1 MTAKKSTRTNKPAQE
16 QASAQ
21 EMDTTTPDQDKAT
34 PTVEGTAAEASAS
47 EPAANPANQP
57 AVEPATDC
65 PMVDSDSGEAGDDP
79 SPNMTSHE
87 YDDLHG
93 LTSNIHDDSDSGE
106 AGDDPGPNMTSHEY
120 DDLHG
125 LTSNVHDDSVSGE
138 QPPLAILT
146 AKRLGLS
153 PRQHITS
160 IIAGG
165 VISGILARTKPYEM
179 LDLRKAAEAIGMCDA
194 IVEMILHMDDAVPE
208 APDEQSVS

>member
-1 MTAKKSTRTNKPAQE
+1 MTAKKSTKTNKP
-16 QASAQ
+16 AQ

-34 PTVEGTAAEASAS
+34 PTVEDTAAEASAS
-47 EPAANPANQP
+47 EPAANTANKP

-65 PMVDSDSGEAGDDP
+65 PMGDSDSGEAGDDP

-138 QPPLAILT
+138 QPVAILT
-146 AKRLGLS
+146 AERLGLS

-194 IVEMILHMDDAVPE
+194 IVEMILHLDDAAPE
-208 APDEQSVS
+208 VPDEQSVS

>member
-1 MTAKKSTRTNKPAQE
+1 MTAKKSTKTNKP
-16 QASAQ
+16 AQ

-34 PTVEGTAAEASAS
+34 PTVEDTAAEASAS

-65 PMVDSDSGEAGDDP
+65 PMGDSDSGEAGDDP
-79 SPNMTSHE
+79 S
-87 YDDLHG
+87 
-93 LTSNIHDDSDSGE
+93 
-106 AGDDPGPNMTSHEY
+106 PNMTSHEY

-138 QPPLAILT
+138 QPPLVILT

-194 IVEMILHMDDAVPE
+194 IVEMILHLDDAAPE
-208 APDEQSVS
+208 APDEQPVS

>member
-1 MTAKKSTRTNKPAQE
+1 MTAKSTKTNKATNHDAPQAPAQDIAPANTDQE
-16 QASAQ
+16 QI
-21 EMDTTTPDQDKAT
+21 TPPAED
-34 PTVEGTAAEASAS
+34 TAAEASTP
-47 EPAANPANQP
+47 EPVANPANQP

-65 PMVDSDSGEAGDDP
+65 PMGDSDSGEAGG
-79 SPNMTSHE
+79 N
-87 YDDLHG
+87 
-93 LTSNIHDDSDSGE
+93 
-106 AGDDPGPNMTSHEY
+106 PGPNMTSHEY
-120 DDLHG
+120 DNLHD

>member
-1 MTAKKSTRTNKPAQE
+1 MTAKKSTRTNKPAAE
-16 QASAQ
+16 QAPAQ

-34 PTVEGTAAEASAS
+34 PTVEGTAAEAPAS

-65 PMVDSDSGEAGDDP
+65 PMGDSDSGDAGG
-79 SPNMTSHE
+79 N
-87 YDDLHG
+87 
-93 LTSNIHDDSDSGE
+93 
-106 AGDDPGPNMTSHEY
+106 PGPNMTSHEY

-125 LTSNVHDDSVSGE
+125 LTSNVHDDRVSGEAGGNPGPNMTKQEYETLQGLTSNANGGSVSGE
-138 QPPLAILT
+138 QPVAILT
-146 AKRLGLS
+146 AEQLGLS

-194 IVEMILHMDDAVPE
+194 IVEMILHLDDAAPE
-208 APDEQSVS
+208 APDEQPVS

>member
-1 MTAKKSTRTNKPAQE
+1 MTAKKSTRTNNP
-16 QASAQ
+16 AQ

-34 PTVEGTAAEASAS
+34 PTVEGTAAEASTS

-65 PMVDSDSGEAGDDP
+65 PMGDSDSGEAGDDP

-194 IVEMILHMDDAVPE
+194 IVEMILHLDDAVPE
-208 APDEQSVS
+208 APDEQPVS

>member
-1 MTAKKSTRTNKPAQE
+1 MTAKKSTKTNKP
-16 QASAQ
+16 AQ

-34 PTVEGTAAEASAS
+34 PTVEDTAAEASAS

-65 PMVDSDSGEAGDDP
+65 PMGDSDSGEAGDDP

-93 LTSNIHDDSDSGE
+93 LTSNIHDDSDSGA

-194 IVEMILHMDDAVPE
+194 IVEMILHLDDAAPE
-208 APDEQSVS
+208 APDEQPVS

>member
-1 MTAKKSTRTNKPAQE
+1 MTAKKSTKTNKP
-16 QASAQ
+16 AQ

-34 PTVEGTAAEASAS
+34 PTVEDTAAEASAS

-65 PMVDSDSGEAGDDP
+65 PMGDSDSGEAGDDP

-93 LTSNIHDDSDSGE
+93 LTSNVHDDSVSGE

-146 AKRLGLS
+146 AERLGLS

>member
-1 MTAKKSTRTNKPAQE
+1 MTAKKSTKTNKP
-16 QASAQ
+16 AQ

-34 PTVEGTAAEASAS
+34 PTVEDTAAEASAS

-65 PMVDSDSGEAGDDP
+65 PMGDSDSGEAGDDP

-125 LTSNVHDDSVSGE
+125 LTSNVHEDSVSGE

-153 PRQHITS
+153 PRPVSYTHLTLPT
-160 IIAGG
+160 IA
-165 VISGILARTKPYEM
+165 
-179 LDLRKAAEAIGMCDA
+179 
-194 IVEMILHMDDAVPE
+194 
-208 APDEQSVS
+208 

>member
-1 MTAKKSTRTNKPAQE
+1 MTAKKSTRTNKPAAE
-16 QASAQ
+16 QAPAQ

-65 PMVDSDSGEAGDDP
+65 PMGDSDSGEAGG
-79 SPNMTSHE
+79 N
-87 YDDLHG
+87 
-93 LTSNIHDDSDSGE
+93 
-106 AGDDPGPNMTSHEY
+106 PGPNMTSH
-120 DDLHG
+120 LHD

-146 AKRLGLS
+146 AERLGLS

-194 IVEMILHMDDAVPE
+194 IVEMILHLDDAVPE

>member
-1 MTAKKSTRTNKPAQE
+1 MTAKKSTKTNKP
-16 QASAQ
+16 AQ

-34 PTVEGTAAEASAS
+34 PTVEDTAAEASAS

-65 PMVDSDSGEAGDDP
+65 PMGDSDSGEAGDDP

-93 LTSNIHDDSDSGE
+93 LTSN
-106 AGDDPGPNMTSHEY
+106 
-120 DDLHG
+120 
-125 LTSNVHDDSVSGE
+125 VHDDSVSGE
-138 QPPLAILT
+138 QPVAILT
-146 AKRLGLS
+146 AERLGLS

-194 IVEMILHMDDAVPE
+194 IVEMILHLDDAAPE
-208 APDEQSVS
+208 APDEQPVS

>member
-1 MTAKKSTRTNKPAQE
+1 MTAKKSTRTNKPAAE
-16 QASAQ
+16 QAPAQ

-34 PTVEGTAAEASAS
+34 PTVEDTAAEASTP
-47 EPAANPANQP
+47 EPAASPTHQAAVDTPTAADKGDGTNQ
-57 AVEPATDC
+57 
-65 PMVDSDSGEAGDDP
+65 
-79 SPNMTSHE
+79 
-87 YDDLHG
+87 
-93 LTSNIHDDSDSGE
+93 E

-194 IVEMILHMDDAVPE
+194 IVEMILHLDDAAPE
-208 APDEQSVS
+208 APDEQPVS

>member
-1 MTAKKSTRTNKPAQE
+1 MTAKKSTRTNKPAAE
-16 QASAQ
+16 QAPAQ

-34 PTVEGTAAEASAS
+34 PTVEDTAAEASAS

-65 PMVDSDSGEAGDDP
+65 PMGDSDSGEAGG
-79 SPNMTSHE
+79 N
-87 YDDLHG
+87 
-93 LTSNIHDDSDSGE
+93 
-106 AGDDPGPNMTSHEY
+106 PGPNMTSHEY
-120 DDLHG
+120 DNLHD

-146 AKRLGLS
+146 AERLGLS